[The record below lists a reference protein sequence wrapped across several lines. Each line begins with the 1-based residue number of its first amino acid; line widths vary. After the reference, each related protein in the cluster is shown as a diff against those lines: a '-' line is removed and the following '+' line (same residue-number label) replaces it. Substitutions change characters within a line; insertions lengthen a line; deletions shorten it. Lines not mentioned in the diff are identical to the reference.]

1 MQENNSTMIVS
12 QNSFSHVFNLS
23 LDLLYSIFISPK
35 FLPYVFFNKSELL
48 SMKKNTDMA
57 DEGNEITLRIINQY
71 TFTFKVE
78 KTINKKNF
86 KSFTHRCISSS
97 AMFASFIVTF
107 NFFWNSIDKNTLF
120 EIDISI
126 TDSLYKNSIL
136 NYVQAHQNKMFKN
149 LEEYFENNISNLE
162 QKESISF
169 NCDIDTIWNYFKN
182 FEHLKIFFGGIDKI
196 AKIKIKQDESNNNQ
210 YIVDDENV
218 NNCLTLQIEFLEE
231 TDSKKE
237 INISIIKSNIQIP
250 KQKINLRILKIF
262 EEKTFII
269 FTHIILQYID
279 NDILESYSTLKQK
292 ILWNIKKE
300 IEK

>member
-1 MQENNSTMIVS
+1 MQEKNSTMIVS

-71 TFTFKVE
+71 TFTFRVE
-78 KTINKKNF
+78 KTINKKKF
-86 KSFTHRCISSS
+86 KSFTQRCISSS
-97 AMFASFIVTF
+97 AMFASYIVTF

-136 NYVQAHQNKMFKN
+136 NYVQTHQNKMFKN
-149 LEEYFENNISNLE
+149 MEEYFENNISNLE

-182 FEHLKIFFGGIDKI
+182 FENFGGIDKI

-250 KQKINLRILKIF
+250 KQKINLRIRKIF

>member
-1 MQENNSTMIVS
+1 
-12 QNSFSHVFNLS
+12 
-23 LDLLYSIFISPK
+23 
-35 FLPYVFFNKSELL
+35 
-48 SMKKNTDMA
+48 
-57 DEGNEITLRIINQY
+57 
-71 TFTFKVE
+71 
-78 KTINKKNF
+78 
-86 KSFTHRCISSS
+86 
-97 AMFASFIVTF
+97 MFASYIVTF

-136 NYVQAHQNKMFKN
+136 NYVQTHQNKMFKN
-149 LEEYFENNISNLE
+149 MEEYFENNISNLE

-182 FEHLKIFFGGIDKI
+182 FENFGGIDKI

>member
-1 MQENNSTMIVS
+1 MQENHSTVTVS
-12 QNSFSHVFNLS
+12 QSSFSHTFNLS
-23 LDLLYSIFISPK
+23 LDLFYSTFISPN
-35 FLPYVFFNKSELL
+35 FLPYIFFNRTEIL
-48 SMKKNTDMA
+48 SMKKNTNMA
-57 DEGNEITLRIINQY
+57 DEGNEITLKIINQY
-71 TFTFKVE
+71 TFTFRVE

-97 AMFASFIVTF
+97 VMFASFIVTF

-136 NYVQAHQNKMFKN
+136 SYVQAHQNKMFKN

-162 QKESISF
+162 QKESITI
-169 NCDIDTIWNYFKN
+169 NCGIDKLWSYLKN
-182 FEHLKIFFGGIDKI
+182 IDHLKIFFGGIDKI
-196 AKIKIKQDESNNNQ
+196 SKIKITQAQSNNNQ
-210 YIVDDENV
+210 YIVEDQNV
-218 NNCLTLQIEFLEE
+218 NNCLTLQIEYLEDP
-231 TDSKKE
+231 DSKKE
-237 INISIIKSNIQIP
+237 ININIVNSKIQIP
-250 KQKINLRILKIF
+250 KQKINLQILEIF

-292 ILWNIKKE
+292 ILWNLKKE

>member
-1 MQENNSTMIVS
+1 MQENHSTVIVS
-12 QNSFSHVFNLS
+12 QNSFSHVYKLS

-48 SMKKNTDMA
+48 SMKKSTDMA

-86 KSFTHRCISSS
+86 KSFTHRCISST
-97 AMFASFIVTF
+97 AMFASFIITF
-107 NFFWNSIDKNTLF
+107 NFFWNSIDKNTLL

-136 NYVQAHQNKMFKN
+136 NYVQAHQNKLFKN
-149 LEEYFENNISNLE
+149 LEEYFESNLSNLE
-162 QKESISF
+162 QKESISI
-169 NCDIDTIWNYFKN
+169 NCDIEVIWNYLN
-182 FEHLKIFFGGIDKI
+182 NIEHLKIFFGGNDKI
-196 AKIKIKQDESNNNQ
+196 SKIKIKKDESHNNH
-210 YIVDDENV
+210 YIVEDENM
-218 NNCLTLQIEFLEE
+218 NNCLTLQIEYLA
-231 TDSKKE
+231 DSKKE
-237 INISIIKSNIQIP
+237 ININIIKSNIQIP
-250 KQKINLRILKIF
+250 KQKINLQIIKIF
-262 EEKTFII
+262 EDKTFII
-269 FTHIILQYID
+269 FTHIILQYLD